1 MIVWVSASS
10 TFKTFQ
16 IQLTTKGKGKREN
29 ISKQKPE
36 IHRIVK
42 TWILK
47 STYTGCKY
55 CCLLLLSFLSSSSS
69 SFSLYIAICSVLFCS
84 VYSSVSVYLWKKRFS
99 FEIHMHILLDKRL
112 QVQAV
117 IYRFIRQRRTLPFC
131 ILIILGLTL
140 TLSHKKYYVHQQ
152 WNNVL
157 GANLWHA
164 LYRLPTLI
172 LLKGINSLFTV
183 WQNVNIFCFQ
193 KLLHK

>member
-47 STYTGCKY
+47 STHTGCKY

-84 VYSSVSVYLWKKRFS
+84 VYSSVSVYLWKKNDSLSKSICTFCWINVCKFRRSYTDLFDKDGPFHFVFS
-99 FEIHMHILLDKRL
+99 QSLDSRSHSPIKNIMSINNGTMYWALTYGMLYTVYLL
-112 QVQAV
+112 
-117 IYRFIRQRRTLPFC
+117 
-131 ILIILGLTL
+131 
-140 TLSHKKYYVHQQ
+140 
-152 WNNVL
+152 
-157 GANLWHA
+157 
-164 LYRLPTLI
+164 
-172 LLKGINSLFTV
+172 
-183 WQNVNIFCFQ
+183 
-193 KLLHK
+193 